1 MKYDLTQEPWIPCQT
16 TDGDLVELGIFDV
29 LRGAHEIEDIVADN
43 PPMRSTLLRML
54 IALVRHASFGN
65 VKRIPSEDWRD
76 TWRAGRFSD
85 DVVRYV
91 EDRKAAFDLFDEL
104 RPFAQIPGLEV
115 VDSNKVKGQKVFI
128 PRPSHIG
135 SIIIDRPSGN
145 NATLFDHVSDDDC
158 PPLTP
163 AQAARHML
171 TYMQNSATGNTS
183 AYRAS
188 GFDLLEKPGYSS
200 FAPLRKGYCVT
211 VQGQN
216 LFETI
221 LLNVFSRTGTL
232 QTERDEPWW
241 DVPAEEIVKLARKGT
256 QQVPKGVMSLYTW
269 PTRLLRLVEL
279 DGMVVG
285 VHDALGIKI
294 PSSYPD
300 PMKMYRESKDGETVP
315 VSPLGDRGFWRDFG
329 AAICG
334 AKMAKGGVHKHGRTA
349 AIDRLSNDASL
360 GIPRSRRM
368 SLRAIA
374 VDGNQGGIYALIDDS
389 TPLPVEVLGDQDRAQ
404 WSAEA
409 IEIAE
414 SEVQFLERLIK
425 GVLRRRVSRSAC
437 IGMTDKLKL
446 PKTTYSILDDC
457 RSFFWSAIRTPY
469 LDAIS
474 EPDTDVAQRT
484 WRAAVGSAMNDTFDH
499 FLDHAGRDSKMVL
512 ALQHAPTALANR
524 IRKLESQGPKAEK
537 EGD

>member
-16 TDGDLVELGIFDV
+16 SDGRLVELGIVDV
-29 LRGAHEIEDIVADN
+29 IRGAHEIEDIVADN

-54 IALVRHASFGN
+54 IAIVRHASFGN
-65 VKRIPSEDWRD
+65 VKMIPSGDWRA
-76 TWRAGRFSD
+76 TWQTGRFED

-91 EDRKAAFDLFDEL
+91 EDRRTSFDLFDEL
-104 RPFAQIPGLEV
+104 RPFAQIPGLEIV
-115 VDSNKVKGQKVFI
+115 ETKKVKGQNVII
-128 PRPSHIG
+128 PRPSSIG

-145 NATLFDHVSDDDC
+145 NATLFDHVSDGDC

-171 TYMQNSATGNTS
+171 TYMQNSATGNTA

-188 GFDLLEKPGYSS
+188 GVDLLEKPGHAS

-221 LLNVFSRTGTL
+221 LLNAFSRTGTL
-232 QTERDEPWW
+232 QTDEDEPWW
-241 DVPAEEIVKLARKGT
+241 EVPAEEIVRLARKGT
-256 QQVPKGVMSLYTW
+256 QQVPKGIMSLYTW
-269 PTRLLRLVEL
+269 PTRLLRLVEE

-285 VHDALGIKI
+285 IHDTLGVKI
-294 PSSYPD
+294 HPSYPD
-300 PMKMYRESKDGETVP
+300 PMKMYRESKTGETTP
-315 VSPLGDRGFWRDFG
+315 VSPSGDRGFWRDFG
-329 AAICG
+329 AAMCG
-334 AKMAKGGVHKHGRTA
+334 AKLARGGFHKHGRTA

-374 VDGNQGGIYALIDDS
+374 VDGNKGDIHGLVDDS
-389 TPLPVEVLGDQDRAQ
+389 TPLPTDVLGDQDRAQ

-409 IEIAE
+409 IKIAE
-414 SEVQFLERLIK
+414 AEVQFLYKLIL

-437 IGMTDKLKL
+437 LGEVKRSKL
-446 PKTTYSILDDC
+446 PPSIYGLLDDC
-457 RSFFWSAIRTPY
+457 RSFFWSRIRTPY

-474 EPDTDVAQRT
+474 EPDTDAAQRT
-484 WRAAVGSAMNDTFDH
+484 WRAAVGNAMNATFDH
-499 FLDHAGRDSKMVL
+499 LVAHVGLDTNMVL

-524 IRKLESQGPKAEK
+524 IRKLISQGPESEE